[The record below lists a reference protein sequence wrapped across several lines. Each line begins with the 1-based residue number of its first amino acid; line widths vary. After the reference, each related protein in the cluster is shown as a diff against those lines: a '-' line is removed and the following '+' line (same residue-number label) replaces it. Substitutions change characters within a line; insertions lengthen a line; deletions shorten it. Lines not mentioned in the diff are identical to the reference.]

1 MPANPQG
8 FFWEG
13 KFCNKTVTIEPAS
26 AHSKVASVGT
36 FRSRYCESQA
46 VEKQKRQKN
55 CKSVGA
61 NV

>member
-1 MPANPQG
+1 MVANRQG
-8 FFWEG
+8 FFLEG
-13 KFCNKTVTIEPAS
+13 QFCNKTVKIEAVA
-26 AHSKVASVGT
+26 AHSKIATVGA